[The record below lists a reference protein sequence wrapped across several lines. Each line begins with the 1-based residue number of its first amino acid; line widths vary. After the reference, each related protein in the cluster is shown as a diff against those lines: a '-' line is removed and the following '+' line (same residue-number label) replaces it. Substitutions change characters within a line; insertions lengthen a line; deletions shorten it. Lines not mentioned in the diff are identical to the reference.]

1 MILLILQQTTQ
12 LKLNT
17 MKQKKILKDKY
28 KVCNSIEDLNETDQ
42 AMFKLAFEKMN
53 EAYAPYSNF
62 HVGAAL
68 LLDDGNIIGGSN
80 QENASYGLSM
90 CAERVAL
97 FNAGANYPDKKVKK
111 IVVVTKNY
119 DNAVENRPENDIIL
133 APCGACRQVILEY
146 ETRYQNDIEIML
158 IDSKGKVISFESVKN
173 LLPFAFSGYFLK

>member
-1 MILLILQQTTQ
+1 
-12 LKLNT
+12 
-17 MKQKKILKDKY
+17 MKEKKILKEKY
-28 KVCNSIEDLNETDQ
+28 KKYNSVEDLNNTDK
-42 AMFKLAFEKMN
+42 ALFSLAFDKMT

-68 LLDDGNIIGGSN
+68 LLDDGSIIGGSN

-97 FNAGANYPDKKVKK
+97 FNAGANFPHKKVKK

-119 DNAVENRPENDIIL
+119 DNAVDNRPDKDVIL

-146 ETRYQNDIEIML
+146 ETRYENDIEILL
-158 IDSKGKVISFESVKN
+158 IDSGGKIISFSSVKN